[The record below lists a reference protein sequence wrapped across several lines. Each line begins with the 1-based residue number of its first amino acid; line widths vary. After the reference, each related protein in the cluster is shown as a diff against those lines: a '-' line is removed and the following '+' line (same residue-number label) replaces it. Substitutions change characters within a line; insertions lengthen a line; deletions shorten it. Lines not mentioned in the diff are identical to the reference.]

1 METLWQ
7 VLFLLLVTNF
17 EIFDFFF
24 NFNTK
29 VKGPGQNFL
38 YTIKKNLYLK
48 HNHFQVEI
56 CYNNEQLKGYFLGL
70 FFKLNIFFT
79 AMSE

>member
-1 METLWQ
+1 MAS
-7 VLFLLLVTNF
+7 VFLLLVTKF

-38 YTIKKNLYLK
+38 YNKQKS
-48 HNHFQVEI
+48 
-56 CYNNEQLKGYFLGL
+56 L
-70 FFKLNIFFT
+70 FKIQSF
-79 AMSE
+79 SS